1 MSSKEQFKDA
11 LKRRKQEQVSLQQEN
26 KDLKS
31 KLALREKIIDE
42 QRLQI
47 SILRIELRRKRQ
59 WWRFWK

>member
-47 SILRIELRRKRQ
+47 SLLRIELRRKRQ
-59 WWRFWK
+59 WWKFWK